1 MLKMNVESN
10 WRILKWTHTH
20 VDGRMVGWSDGWID
34 GTIDRICKI
43 KWDDDAHVV

>member
-1 MLKMNVESN
+1 MNVESN

-20 VDGRMVGWSDGWID
+20 VDGRMVGWMDGWYYRCIYE
-34 GTIDRICKI
+34 I